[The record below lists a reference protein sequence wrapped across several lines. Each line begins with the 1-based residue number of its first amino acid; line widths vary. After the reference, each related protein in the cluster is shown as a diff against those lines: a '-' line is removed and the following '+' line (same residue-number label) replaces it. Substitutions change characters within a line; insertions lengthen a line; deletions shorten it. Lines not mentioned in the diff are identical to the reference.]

1 MLSMRRLTNESG
13 LTLIELLA
21 TLALTTMIGLVAY
34 AVLANG
40 FKTYDRVKIETAL
53 RDEADIIMA
62 ELISHMFTLKTSDI
76 QSKQLD
82 ENNEGNYYFILKND
96 AKLGFYEGKLHL
108 NGNTGKALQSDL
120 IKLGNQTE
128 IKAITDQQFHII
140 LSLEWVNS
148 GQTLTI
154 ESEIGIINDS

>member
-1 MLSMRRLTNESG
+1 MLFMKRLTNESG

-21 TLALTTMIGLVAY
+21 TLAITTMIGLVAY
-34 AVLANG
+34 AVLYNG
-40 FKTYDRVKIETAL
+40 FKTYERVKVETAL

-62 ELISHMFTLKTSDI
+62 ELISHMYTLKTSDI

-82 ENNEGNYYFILKND
+82 ENNEGNYYLLLNSGE
-96 AKLGFYEGKLHL
+96 KLVFYQRKLHL

-120 IKLGNQTE
+120 IQLGDQTV
-128 IKAITDQQFHII
+128 IKAITDEQFHIS

-154 ESEIGIINDS
+154 ESEIGIIKDS